1 MPDGGRL
8 TIGTSNVTLREDY
21 CYTHLE
27 VVPGKYVLLTVTDT
41 GTGIEP
47 EVLDRI
53 FEPFFTTKLSGEG
66 TGLGLAMVH
75 GIMAQHNG
83 YITCYSEPGSGAT
96 FKMYFP
102 VAASEH
108 LADMATTREMP
119 ALGNETVL
127 LVDDDDR
134 IREMGK
140 ALISLG
146 GYTVITASSGSEALE
161 TYSLHKDEISLVI
174 LDLVMPGMSGKRCL
188 EELIRLDPNV
198 KVLVSSGYA
207 ANGSTRDAAESGARG
222 FISKPYD
229 AKDVLRAIRTILDRG
244 WL

>member
-83 YITCYSEPGSGAT
+83 YITCYSEPG
-96 FKMYFP
+96 
-102 VAASEH
+102 
-108 LADMATTREMP
+108 
-119 ALGNETVL
+119 
-127 LVDDDDR
+127 
-134 IREMGK
+134 
-140 ALISLG
+140 
-146 GYTVITASSGSEALE
+146 
-161 TYSLHKDEISLVI
+161 
-174 LDLVMPGMSGKRCL
+174 
-188 EELIRLDPNV
+188 
-198 KVLVSSGYA
+198 
-207 ANGSTRDAAESGARG
+207 
-222 FISKPYD
+222 
-229 AKDVLRAIRTILDRG
+229 
-244 WL
+244 

>member
-1 MPDGGRL
+1 MIEIDLVLAEDIRIIEADPAQIEQVILNLGVNAQHAMPDGGRL

-102 VAASEH
+102 VAVSEH

-134 IREMGK
+134 IREKWGRRLSVWRVHRNYRK
-140 ALISLG
+140 QRIG
-146 GYTVITASSGSEALE
+146 GIGDLFTA
-161 TYSLHKDEISLVI
+161 
-174 LDLVMPGMSGKRCL
+174 
-188 EELIRLDPNV
+188 
-198 KVLVSSGYA
+198 
-207 ANGSTRDAAESGARG
+207 
-222 FISKPYD
+222 
-229 AKDVLRAIRTILDRG
+229 
-244 WL
+244 